1 MLYAWFYP
9 DEVCF
14 AKTQLD
20 FYKSKKKH
28 IEEDKSINDNTKL
41 LKLKRI
47 NLVIDC
53 ITYSYGLL

>member
-1 MLYAWFYP
+1 MLYGWFYP
-9 DEVCF
+9 DEVVF

-20 FYKSKKKH
+20 FYKLKKKH

-47 NLVIDC
+47 NLVIDSIC
-53 ITYSYGLL
+53 YSYGLL